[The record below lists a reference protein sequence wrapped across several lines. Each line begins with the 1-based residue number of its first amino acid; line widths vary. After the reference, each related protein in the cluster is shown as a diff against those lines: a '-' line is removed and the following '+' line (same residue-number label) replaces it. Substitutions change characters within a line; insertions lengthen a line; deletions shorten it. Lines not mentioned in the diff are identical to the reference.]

1 MQRVQQVSA
10 ENIWTRG
17 MVVIPLQNYK
27 NYKEMIPILDL
38 YFSGKR
44 MVADQPLKSWK
55 IKVLLPV
62 IIGIF
67 GMPYK

>member
-1 MQRVQQVSA
+1 MKISGH
-10 ENIWTRG
+10 RG

-44 MVADQPLKSWK
+44 MVADQTLKRWK
-55 IKVLLPV
+55 IKILLPV

>member
-1 MQRVQQVSA
+1 MKISGH
-10 ENIWTRG
+10 RG
-17 MVVIPLQNYK
+17 MLVISLQNYK
-27 NYKEMIPILDL
+27 NYKEMIAILDL

-44 MVADQPLKSWK
+44 MVADQPLRSWK

-67 GMPYK
+67 GMPV

>member
-1 MQRVQQVSA
+1 MPIMTGSRTFIFHLFNVLDNKYQLKISGH
-10 ENIWTRG
+10 RG

-44 MVADQPLKSWK
+44 M
-55 IKVLLPV
+55 
-62 IIGIF
+62 
-67 GMPYK
+67 

>member
-1 MQRVQQVSA
+1 MGIIATSHSICIAMFDSGQMKISGH
-10 ENIWTRG
+10 RG

-44 MVADQPLKSWK
+44 MVADQPLRSWK
-55 IKVLLPV
+55 I
-62 IIGIF
+62 F
-67 GMPYK
+67 

>member
-1 MQRVQQVSA
+1 MKISGH
-10 ENIWTRG
+10 RG

-44 MVADQPLKSWK
+44 MVADQPLRSFSHCE
-55 IKVLLPV
+55 IQILRSSL
-62 IIGIF
+62 IS
-67 GMPYK
+67 YQ